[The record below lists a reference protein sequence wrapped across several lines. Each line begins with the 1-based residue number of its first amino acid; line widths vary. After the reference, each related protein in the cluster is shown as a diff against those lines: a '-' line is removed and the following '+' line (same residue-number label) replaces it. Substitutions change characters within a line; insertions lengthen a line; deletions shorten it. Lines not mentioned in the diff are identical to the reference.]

1 VKPLDLCEQKK
12 GCDGSGQLG
21 DHPSDLLPTEDPIA
35 QASNSKREMDYEID
49 PRWLLVEDGF
59 ILAREH
65 EVESLFTVGN
75 GATGTRGSLEEGSD
89 FSAPATFVAGVFF
102 HPEPP
107 GAVPELMTFPNWAG
121 MKVWVNGSMLT
132 MTKGEVLEHRR
143 ILDLKH
149 AILRREWRQSDPD
162 GRITRF
168 RSLRLASLADRRL
181 LFQQVVLTA
190 ENYCLSLKIES
201 SIELGPGFDP
211 QLLDDW
217 KHESRAECPNFLP
230 LTLRLS
236 EGQVAAEFCIAS
248 QVLPMEAHRVE
259 RRVEMQARRL
269 VESYRI
275 QAGAGAQCEF
285 RRFVSVSRVRGN
297 EYVPRAVAHARAAV
311 SAGISATLAAHKSE
325 WQARWRAADVLVD
338 GDEPLQKAL
347 RFAAYH
353 LISAA
358 NSEDS
363 YSSIGARAL
372 TGHAYKG
379 HVFWDTE
386 IYMLPFFT
394 ATHPATGRALLEYRY
409 HTLPAAREKARE
421 AGYRGAM
428 YAWESADTGEEV
440 TPPVAITP
448 MGEVFPV
455 RNGAMEVH
463 ITADI
468 TYGIWQ
474 YWKATGDN
482 RFLLDF
488 GAEIVLEGARFWASR
503 GSLEADG
510 LYHIRHVIGPDEYHE
525 DVDDNAFTNLMAA
538 WNLRRAVEIANLLEK
553 RWSDRWSD
561 LKDRLHLT
569 ESEVTLWPKLAD
581 VMATGFNSE
590 SLLFEQFTGYF
601 SKEQVDLKKFEPR
614 SAGVDVILG
623 HKRVQQTNI
632 VKQPDVLMAIYL
644 LWDELQPE
652 VRKANFLY
660 YEPRTAHGSSLSP
673 SIHALLAARLGEME
687 LAQRYLQQ
695 SAEIDLSNNMGNAAG
710 GVHAAAIGGLW
721 QAAVFGFAGLQH
733 CSETVK
739 LSPNLLPHWR
749 GLSFPLQWRNH
760 NLYISIRHESIRVKA
775 AGPDSIQVLLA
786 NGPALRASPDRSYV
800 TVHEQDGWADWQE
813 N

>member
-1 VKPLDLCEQKK
+1 
-12 GCDGSGQLG
+12 
-21 DHPSDLLPTEDPIA
+21 
-35 QASNSKREMDYEID
+35 MDYEMD
-49 PRWLLVEDGF
+49 PRWLLVEEGF
-59 ILAREH
+59 VLPREH
-65 EVESLFTVGN
+65 EVESLLTVGN

-107 GAVPELMTFPNWAG
+107 GAVPELITFPNWAG
-121 MKVWVNGSMLT
+121 MKVWVNGSMLS
-132 MTKGEVLEHRR
+132 MKEGDVLEHRR

-149 AILRREWRQSDPD
+149 AILHREWRQSDPN

-181 LFQQVVLTA
+181 LLQQVFLTA
-190 ENYCLSLKIES
+190 ENYCLSLNIES
-201 SIELGPGFDP
+201 SIELGPGFDL
-211 QLLDDW
+211 QLADW
-217 KHESRAECPNFLP
+217 DHGGRAECPHFLP

-236 EGQVAAEFCIAS
+236 EGKVAAEFCISS
-248 QVLPMEAHRVE
+248 QVLPLEAHRVE

-275 QAGAGAQCEF
+275 EAGAGAQCEF
-285 RRFVSVSRVRGN
+285 RRLVSVSRVRRN
-297 EYVPRAVAHARAAV
+297 KHPLSALAHAHAAV
-311 SAGISATLAAHKSE
+311 SADISRALAAHKSE
-325 WQARWRAADVLVD
+325 WQARWQAADVLVD

-353 LISAA
+353 LISAG
-358 NSEDS
+358 NPEDS
-363 YSSIGARAL
+363 YSSIAARAL

-394 ATHPATGRALLEYRY
+394 VTHPATARALLEYRY
-409 HTLPAAREKARE
+409 HTLPAAREKACK

-440 TPPVAITP
+440 TPAVAITP
-448 MGEVFPV
+448 MGEVLPV
-455 RNGAMEVH
+455 RNGEMEVH

-468 TYGIWQ
+468 AYGVWQ
-474 YWKATGDN
+474 YWKATGDDG
-482 RFLLDF
+482 FLLNF
-488 GAEIVLEGARFWASR
+488 GAEIILEAARFWAGR

-538 WNLRRAVEIANLLEK
+538 WNLRRAAEIANLLEN

-561 LKDRLHLT
+561 LRDRLHLT
-569 ESEVTLWPKLAD
+569 ASEVSLWPRLAD

-601 SKEQVDLKKFEPR
+601 SKEQIDLRKFEPR
-614 SAGVDVILG
+614 SASVDVILG
-623 HKRVQQTNI
+623 HERVQQSNI
-632 VKQPDVLMAIYL
+632 VKQADVLMAIYL
-644 LWDELQPE
+644 LWNELRPE
-652 VRKANFLY
+652 IRKANFLY

-673 SIHALLAARLGEME
+673 SIHALLAARMGEME

-721 QAAVFGFAGLQH
+721 QAAVFGFAGLQR
-733 CSETVK
+733 CSETVM
-739 LSPNLLPHWR
+739 LSPNLLSHWR
-749 GLSFPLQWRNH
+749 QLSFPLQWRNH
-760 NLYISIRHESIRVKA
+760 DLYISIQHESLKVKA
-775 AGPDSIQVLLA
+775 AGADSIQVLLA

-800 TVHEQDGWADWQE
+800 TMREQGGWADWQE

>member
-1 VKPLDLCEQKK
+1 
-12 GCDGSGQLG
+12 
-21 DHPSDLLPTEDPIA
+21 
-35 QASNSKREMDYEID
+35 MDYEID

-121 MKVWVNGSMLT
+121 MKVWVNGSMLS
-132 MTKGEVLEHRR
+132 MKEGDVVEHRR

-149 AILRREWRQSDPD
+149 AILHREWRQSDPN

-181 LFQQVVLTA
+181 LLQQVFLTA
-190 ENYCLSLKIES
+190 ENYCLSLTIES
-201 SIELGPGFDP
+201 SIELEPGLELP
-211 QLLDDW
+211 ADW
-217 KHESRAECPNFLP
+217 KHENRAECPNLLP
-230 LTLRLS
+230 LTLRLA
-236 EGQVAAEFCIAS
+236 EGKVAAEFCIAS

-259 RRVEMQARRL
+259 RRVEVQARRL
-269 VESYRI
+269 VEIYRI

-285 RRFVSVSRVRGN
+285 RRFVSVSRSRGN
-297 EYVPRAVAHARAAV
+297 ECAPGAGAHARVAV
-311 SAGISATLAAHKSE
+311 SSGISPALSAHKSE
-325 WQARWRAADVLVD
+325 WQARWQAADVLVD

-353 LISAA
+353 LISAG
-358 NSEDS
+358 NPEDS
-363 YSSIGARAL
+363 YSSIAARAL

-394 ATHPATGRALLEYRY
+394 ATHPATARALLEYRY
-409 HTLPAAREKARE
+409 HTLPAAREKACK

-440 TPPVAITP
+440 TPAVAITP
-448 MGEVFPV
+448 MGEVLPV
-455 RNGAMEVH
+455 RNGEMEVH

-468 TYGIWQ
+468 AYGVWQ
-474 YWKATGDN
+474 YWKATGDDS
-482 RFLLDF
+482 FLLDF
-488 GAEIVLEGARFWASR
+488 GAEIILEAARFWAVR

-510 LYHIRHVIGPDEYHE
+510 LYHVRHVIGPDEYHE

-538 WNLRRAVEIANLLEK
+538 WNLRRAAEIANLLEN

-561 LKDRLHLT
+561 LRDRLHLT
-569 ESEVTLWPKLAD
+569 ASEVTLWPKLAD

-601 SKEQVDLKKFEPR
+601 SKEQIDSSKFEPR
-614 SAGVDVILG
+614 SASVDVILG
-623 HKRVQQTNI
+623 HDRVQQTNI
-632 VKQPDVLMAIYL
+632 VKQADVLMAIYL
-644 LWDELQPE
+644 LWDELRPD

-695 SAEIDLSNNMGNAAG
+695 SAEIDLSNNMGNAVG
-710 GVHAAAIGGLW
+710 GIHAAAIGGLW
-721 QAAVFGFAGLQH
+721 QAAVFGFAGLQR
-733 CSETVK
+733 CSETVM
-739 LSPNLLPHWR
+739 LSPKLLSHWR
-749 GLSFPLQWRNH
+749 QLSFPLQWRNH
-760 NLYISIRHESIRVKA
+760 DLYISIQHNSLKVKA
-775 AGPDSIQVLLA
+775 AGPDSIEVLLA

-800 TVHEQDGWADWQE
+800 TVREQDGWAGWQE

>member
-1 VKPLDLCEQKK
+1 
-12 GCDGSGQLG
+12 
-21 DHPSDLLPTEDPIA
+21 
-35 QASNSKREMDYEID
+35 MDYEID

-59 ILAREH
+59 VLPREH

-89 FSAPATFVAGVFF
+89 FSAPATFVAGVFL

-121 MKVWVNGSMLT
+121 MKVWVNGSMLS
-132 MTKGEVLEHRR
+132 MKEGDVLEHRR

-149 AILRREWRQSDPD
+149 AILHREWRQSDPN

-168 RSLRLASLADRRL
+168 RSLRVASLADRRL
-181 LFQQVVLTA
+181 LLQQVLLTA
-190 ENYCLSLKIES
+190 ENYCMSLTIES
-201 SIELGPGFDP
+201 SIELEPGLELP
-211 QLLDDW
+211 AGW
-217 KHESRAECPNFLP
+217 NHESRAECPNLFP

-236 EGQVAAEFCIAS
+236 EGKAAAEFCIAS
-248 QVLPMEAHRVE
+248 QVLPLEAHRVE
-259 RRVEMQARRL
+259 RRVEVQARRL

-285 RRFVSVSRVRGN
+285 RRFVSVSRVGGN
-297 EYVPRAVAHARAAV
+297 EYAPRAEVHARAAV
-311 SAGISATLAAHKSE
+311 SAGISPAVAAHKTE
-325 WQARWRAADVLVD
+325 WQARWQAADVLVD

-347 RFAAYH
+347 RFTAYH
-353 LISAA
+353 LISAG
-358 NSEDS
+358 NPEDS
-363 YSSIGARAL
+363 HSSIAARAM

-394 ATHPATGRALLEYRY
+394 LTHPATARALLEYRY
-409 HTLPAAREKARE
+409 HTLPAAREKACK

-440 TPPVAITP
+440 TPAVAITP
-448 MGEVFPV
+448 MGEVLPV
-455 RNGAMEVH
+455 RNGEMEVH

-468 TYGIWQ
+468 AYGIWQ
-474 YWKATGDN
+474 YWKATGDDG
-482 RFLLDF
+482 FLLNF
-488 GAEIVLEGARFWASR
+488 GAEIILEAARFWAGR
-503 GSLEADG
+503 GNLEADG

-538 WNLRRAVEIANLLEK
+538 WNLRRAAKIASLLEN

-561 LKDRLHLT
+561 LRDRLHLT
-569 ESEVTLWPKLAD
+569 ASEVSLWPKLAD
-581 VMATGFNSE
+581 VMASGFNSE

-601 SKEQVDLKKFEPR
+601 SKEQIDLSKFEPR
-614 SAGVDVILG
+614 SASVDLILG
-623 HKRVQQTNI
+623 HERVQQTNI
-632 VKQPDVLMAIYL
+632 VKQADVLMAIYL
-644 LWDELQPE
+644 LWDELRPE

-673 SIHALLAARLGEME
+673 SIHALLAARLGEIK

-721 QAAVFGFAGLQH
+721 QAVVFGFAGLQR
-733 CSETVK
+733 CSETVM

-749 GLSFPLQWRNH
+749 QISFPMQWRDN
-760 NLYISIRHESIRVKA
+760 NLYISIQHESLKVKA

-786 NGPALRASPDRSYV
+786 NGPPLHASPDRSYV
-800 TVHEQDGWADWQE
+800 TVREQDGWAEWQE

>member
-1 VKPLDLCEQKK
+1 
-12 GCDGSGQLG
+12 
-21 DHPSDLLPTEDPIA
+21 
-35 QASNSKREMDYEID
+35 MDYEID

-121 MKVWVNGSMLT
+121 MKVWVNGAMLSM
-132 MTKGEVLEHRR
+132 KEGDVVEHRR

-149 AILRREWRQSDPD
+149 AILHREWRQSDPN

-181 LFQQVVLTA
+181 LLQQVFLTA
-190 ENYCLSLKIES
+190 ENYCLSLTIES
-201 SIELGPGFDP
+201 SIELEPGLELP
-211 QLLDDW
+211 ADW
-217 KHESRAECPNFLP
+217 KHESRAECPNLLP

-236 EGQVAAEFCIAS
+236 EGKVAAEFCIAS

-259 RRVEMQARRL
+259 RHVEVQARRL
-269 VESYRI
+269 VEIYRI

-285 RRFVSVSRVRGN
+285 RRFVSVSRLRGN
-297 EYVPRAVAHARAAV
+297 ECAPGAGAHARAAV
-311 SAGISATLAAHKSE
+311 SSGISPALSAHKSE
-325 WQARWRAADVLVD
+325 WQARWQAADVLVD

-353 LISAA
+353 LISAG
-358 NSEDS
+358 NPEDS
-363 YSSIGARAL
+363 YSSIAARAL

-394 ATHPATGRALLEYRY
+394 ATHPATARALLEYRY
-409 HTLPAAREKARE
+409 HTLPAAREKACK

-440 TPPVAITP
+440 TPAVAITP
-448 MGEVFPV
+448 MGEVLPV
-455 RNGAMEVH
+455 RNGEMEVH

-468 TYGIWQ
+468 AYGVWQ
-474 YWKATGDN
+474 YWKATGDDS
-482 RFLLDF
+482 FLLDF
-488 GAEIVLEGARFWASR
+488 GAEIILEAARFWAVR

-510 LYHIRHVIGPDEYHE
+510 LYHVRHVIGPDEYHE

-538 WNLRRAVEIANLLEK
+538 WNLRRAAEIANLLEN

-561 LKDRLHLT
+561 LRDRLHLT
-569 ESEVTLWPKLAD
+569 ASEVTLWPKLAD

-601 SKEQVDLKKFEPR
+601 SKEQIDSSKFEPR
-614 SAGVDVILG
+614 SASVDVILG
-623 HKRVQQTNI
+623 HDRVQQTNI
-632 VKQPDVLMAIYL
+632 VKQADVLMAIYL
-644 LWDELQPE
+644 LWDELRPE

-695 SAEIDLSNNMGNAAG
+695 SAEIDLSNNMGNAVG
-710 GVHAAAIGGLW
+710 GIHAAAIGGLW
-721 QAAVFGFAGLQH
+721 QAAVFGFAGLQR
-733 CSETVK
+733 CSETVM
-739 LSPNLLPHWR
+739 LSPKLLSHWR
-749 GLSFPLQWRNH
+749 QLSFPLQWRNH
-760 NLYISIRHESIRVKA
+760 DLYISIQHNSLKVKA
-775 AGPDSIQVLLA
+775 AGPDSIEVLLA

-800 TVHEQDGWADWQE
+800 TVREQDGWAGWQE